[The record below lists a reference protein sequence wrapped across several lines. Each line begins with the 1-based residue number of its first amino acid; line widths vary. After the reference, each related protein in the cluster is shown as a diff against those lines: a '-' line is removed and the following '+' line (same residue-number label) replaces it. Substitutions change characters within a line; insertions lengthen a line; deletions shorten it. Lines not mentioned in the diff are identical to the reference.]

1 MWPAPLFTLTL
12 IPPGTFLYKRIQTKN
27 IHSVK
32 TNPSWLL
39 TAQIEETIT
48 YLCDSID
55 GSDSSDSNDSS
66 NSSTSSDRS
75 ATSESSNTC
84 DNNDKY
90 NKKYNKFFKKTLQL
104 V

>member
-1 MWPAPLFTLTL
+1 MP
-12 IPPGTFLYKRIQTKN
+12 N

-55 GSDSSDSNDSS
+55 GSDSSDSNDRS

-84 DNNDKY
+84 DNNNKYDKKITISLK
-90 NKKYNKFFKKTLQL
+90 NT
-104 V
+104 